1 MRLRP
6 KPASSKRRSA
16 GTILAKHATSI
27 HPMNPSDEEP
37 RVISADGPINRRTAL
52 IEQRRREAADLP
64 AHPEVRERVLR
75 IHLRNAMGA
84 PLAEQLAPER
94 TGTQQA
100 PSGLLIGA
108 GVLVACGTVLGLLGV
123 IQSSGLTI
131 LGGAAIAVLGLAG
144 MVWARRQAGQ
154 ATQAAPAQPLFDPAT
169 LDAFDRVLEDASND
183 LGEVALQR
191 LTAIKES
198 VVRIA
203 IHAKGVDEHFTN
215 EDRMYLRECL
225 RRYVPDTLEAFL
237 RVPAAQRQSPLLD
250 GQASAETTMLRQLS
264 SLHEEVTQREKKIG
278 RSAAEGLMKQD
289 RFLASKRSR

>member
-1 MRLRP
+1 
-6 KPASSKRRSA
+6 
-16 GTILAKHATSI
+16 
-27 HPMNPSDEEP
+27 MNPSDEEP

-64 AHPEVRERVLR
+64 ANPEVRERVLR

-94 TGTQQA
+94 TGSQRA

-131 LGGAAIAVLGLAG
+131 LGGAVIAVLGLAG

-198 VVRIA
+198 VVGIA

-237 RVPAAQRQSPLLD
+237 RVPAAQRQSPLLE

-264 SLHEEVTQREKKIG
+264 TLHEEVTQREKKIG